1 MARRDGKHIGRGS
14 HGKGTGTGGMTDA
27 PLDQIKTNAVLSNR
41 DKAQHTRERGQ
52 DSKWIETEELKDH
65 AANRGGG

>member
-1 MARRDGKHIGRGS
+1 
-14 HGKGTGTGGMTDA
+14 MTDA
-27 PLDQIKTNAVLSNR
+27 PLEKIDSNTVLSNR

-65 AANRGGG
+65 VGNRGGG

>member
-1 MARRDGKHIGRGS
+1 MGRGS
-14 HGKGTGTGGMTDA
+14 HGKGAGTGALTDA
-27 PLDQIKTNAVLSNR
+27 PTNEIENNKVLSSR

-52 DSKWIETEELKDH
+52 DSKWVETEELKDH

>member
-1 MARRDGKHIGRGS
+1 MTRAGGKHIGRGA
-14 HGKGTGTGGMTDA
+14 HGKGTGTGAM
-27 PLDQIKTNAVLSNR
+27 TNAPIDAIENSKVLSNR

-52 DSKWIETEELKDH
+52 DSKWVETEELKDH